1 MAVEEL
7 GFESVANQKVF
18 ESKSLVAQV
27 VKWFIFDYSAE
38 IPNTVKQK
46 KKVNT

>member
-18 ESKSLVAQV
+18 ESKSLVVKV
-27 VKWFIFDYSAE
+27 VKWFIFDYSAD
-38 IPNTVKQK
+38 IPKKFKQK
-46 KKVNT
+46 KS